1 MFCVGSRGIDSC
13 VLGEKRGVGVSGK
26 IRTGVGVS
34 GYNQIFCWG
43 RYVGVII
50 QFFWWG
56 RYVGVGVSWGMYIC
70 SHAVKLQHA
79 GKILTR
85 YTGNIV

>member
-34 GYNQIFCWG
+34 GYYQIFCWG
-43 RYVGVII
+43 RYVGI
-50 QFFWWG
+50 G
-56 RYVGVGVSWGMYIC
+56 RGER
-70 SHAVKLQHA
+70 
-79 GKILTR
+79 T
-85 YTGNIV
+85 